1 MKKQFTL
8 IELLVVIAI
17 IAILAAMLLPAL
29 SAARERARSANCIGK
44 LKQIGLAENMYSGVN
59 KDFVATVGG
68 TSAFDAS
75 ADTPQTTYALGANGT
90 ASTAEAVNPG
100 DKLLMGG
107 FMGSN
112 LTTETYDAKEKAFRC
127 PSDTANWDA
136 TTTANAGCERASYV
150 NAVQGTEIATPTA
163 TNPRRRL
170 IIGRDNPGCATWYD
184 HHKQLPAATFGV
196 YATASQGGNN
206 HPSAVNVC
214 YLDGHVGGKSIN
226 KDQTGWDFLDE
237 ITY

>member
-1 MKKQFTL
+1 M
-8 IELLVVIAI
+8 VIAI

-59 KDFVATVGG
+59 KDFVATTGDTDYTG
-68 TSAFDAS
+68 TSAPTA
-75 ADTPQTTYALGANGT
+75 PVTTFALGKNGT
-90 ASTAEAVNPG
+90 ESTAEAVNPG

-112 LTTETYDAKEKAFRC
+112 LSTETYDAKEKAFRC

-136 TTTANAGCERASYV
+136 TTTETAGCERSSYV
-150 NAVQGTEIATPTA
+150 NAVQGSEAATPTA
-163 TNPRRRL
+163 SKPRRRL

-184 HHKQLPAATFGV
+184 HHKYLDDTAFGTYAAT
-196 YATASQGGNN
+196 GGNN

-237 ITY
+237 ITYAAAAAASGDGD